1 MKTTIKN
8 IKNLVGNGNA
18 VDVTAYGLDDYR
30 ALREKEGYFKDIA
43 HSIGTYGVSALVV
56 QGANTG
62 TLYAVTRRTSAI
74 YLFG

>member
-1 MKTTIKN
+1 MKTTIKD

-30 ALREKEGYFKDIA
+30 ALRESEGYFKDIA
-43 HSIGTYGVSALVV
+43 HSIGGYGVSALVV